1 MSIKIELP
9 LELEKQLEANA
20 KVLGLSAEEYV
31 LLLIKNDIKTPEEIQ
46 RRQELMLLQQINQ
59 GLEEEVWVRYFHLM
73 DLREQNIINQEEYE
87 ELLNLTETV
96 EQDHAERI
104 NKIAHLA
111 KIRQVDIKTLMN
123 ELGISPRKYVAVG
136 RYG

>member
-59 GLEEEVWVRYFHLM
+59 GFDDEFWSRYADLIKLRGLNQIDDNQYDELCQMIERTELENVKRTKLVM
-73 DLREQNIINQEEYE
+73 Q
-87 ELLNLTETV
+87 LTE
-96 EQDHAERI
+96 
-104 NKIAHLA
+104 L
-111 KIRQVDIKTLMN
+111 RQQPFEEIFSA
-123 ELGISPRKYVAVG
+123 LGIEPVTLEA
-136 RYG
+136 